1 MANYEITT
9 KAGAT
14 YQLDLPDAMS
24 ETEIMDYFNNRYL
37 PSLEQD
43 TVNRPSLSEPSG
55 DLTQFNAPVEQP
67 SQSTIAQMQAEANPK
82 DTSDFS
88 RGFKTSYEQ
97 LPELGYGLEAGA
109 YAIGESAFGEGG
121 MLTQG
126 KQEAVAKMIEAQKET
141 QANAKESDSFTFVYE
156 KAKQGDFNA
165 LADTVQYGLGYGL
178 GQMSQ
183 AVITGGLGSTVAK
196 TAAETFAKEY
206 TAKLVEQEALK
217 VAEQT
222 AARELTQEQI
232 QQQAVKNVAESIA
245 NKGRDYA
252 LGAQA
257 VGLEGGEILGDLAKQ
272 STEQNRSLTAGE
284 VTKGLGATAL
294 AAAGEFY
301 ADRFGLDILG
311 GKRLSEAGKYT
322 EGLKGNLL
330 RGAATGVKGGF
341 VEGGTEF
348 AQTLIEEAGKGKD
361 PFSSESLRQAIDATA
376 LGFIGGGAIGTVGGA
391 LSPAQQRPDQPATGE
406 IDPSMLSGGL
416 PNSTAQTTAQQPAQ
430 TSSKWQDTM
439 GKIRGIVGEN
449 QLVDNE
455 TIAKDVMGAETIEDA
470 IAVAS
475 HATDAIAFDY
485 DMNMEQAATLA
496 QDLTKTDTDYLD
508 NKDYQDAVQLENQ
521 LSTVR
526 DQLAYN
532 KFQTAFEESNQQASR
547 SEFNA
552 LVEQEISNKN
562 QQLKDL
568 IQYQSDERA
577 RKAEVEASIPS
588 INKALED
595 AQWAKTRN
603 NRNAVI
609 QMVFDR
615 NVPAENIF
623 SAIKAELKRQG
634 FKDTEINQDDIDSYN
649 LLKAYDQNNFTI
661 AKEPVSFGGQP
672 VAARSA
678 SDIEFYN
685 TGTNKVDKQGNIIAD
700 ALGKQ
705 GANAGEQFTGAQ
717 GQDVVTNFV
726 SPETPV
732 RQESDALR
740 KVDEWVSNGATYK
753 NGMLIDSKGK
763 KFVLNTVQREYYL
776 ENRPTPIASAPVD
789 MGEVG
794 NAPRKRYMGVKQQG
808 VNAGE
813 QMTGSIGQDQI
824 SGIEEPKTP
833 VTVDLYRGVPKGA
846 STEDTNA
853 TVGNS
858 LFMTPTEQIAKDY
871 AGKEGGVSKSTHTF
885 NNLLEAATWAE
896 AKSKIGLTQ
905 ADTMETLVNT
915 AREQGYDG
923 ITFSTKFNG
932 KEYIVLKPNETKA
945 VKTGTIENPIL
956 RKNGKAFTSQQGAQT
971 HIRTNPELSKETHTW
986 VKLGDEKYG
995 IVTKDQVVSKATNP
1009 AENLRKVTGFENIVS
1024 MIGKLGGLS
1033 RVEMSERQLDD
1044 YKRNTSLFNKN
1055 GRTFDDMATVLRVD
1069 HGFDEIKTGD
1079 DLDTILKDSLRSK
1092 KPYYGYEGIDNAM
1105 DKIAAD
1111 KADQDQQEQDELLN
1125 TYTNE
1130 EINAFLNAK
1139 TQAEKDQLIKDI
1151 KAEKKRKADQEV
1163 DTVVDEMLG
1172 KGKTTTMDIF
1182 TPERKGKVAVG
1193 REVTVEGEQL
1203 ANSGTKVRE
1212 LYPNHWFYGNK
1223 GAQDKFNDT
1232 EIDYEGEYPNLESIS
1247 LINTDSNIGG
1257 FYDQVE
1263 KAIYQTTQSD
1273 RTTLHEL
1280 GHAIHHQLLNYRKLT
1295 ENERAILKEMI
1306 LGDEQ
1311 ANHPYLAS
1319 DKELVAEFNLYAH
1332 LFPVKAK
1339 AYLPELYKE
1348 LVAGRK
1354 EVVIKLGSQ
1363 ESKGLT
1369 QALKQANVTI
1379 EKGYGEE
1386 EEPITNKYKRKEY
1399 TEEERAS
1406 QKKYRLTNFER
1417 ERSKIDA
1424 LQEGLGF
1431 TLLDESDDFLLYS
1444 KYNGSSPHLI
1454 QYSLVSKNMS
1464 PPIGRMFVFEGS
1476 GKLLASKLSYYNTA
1490 REIYGKDKATD
1501 MMDRVDDKQVL
1512 EALDDKIGRGLFF
1525 PEDFNVYT
1533 LLRRMTSS
1541 SLDSI
1546 DPLETEEGRT
1556 KQIENML
1563 KGKIVPKSNIKFS
1576 KAKAQERLAPNG
1588 RPSNLNA
1595 TQYEQVRTSEFK
1607 AWFGDWENDP
1617 ENASKVVDEN
1627 GEPLVV
1633 YHGANYPE
1641 FTTFETY
1648 GADYTKT
1655 EGTGAFFTDSK
1666 ELANSYIDAEYPS
1679 AFPAIYATYLNIK
1692 NPNIID
1698 FNGDNW
1704 SDHDGMSTDEYVRE
1718 TRNANENDGSIL
1730 QNVNDA
1736 GMSGYD
1742 IEATVYAVF
1751 NPNQIK
1757 SATGNTGEFSKESND
1772 IRFSKAKV
1780 SKSDDAKYLA
1790 AVEAGDM
1797 ETAQEMVNLAAENAG
1812 YGMSDYQMSH
1822 EAPNR
1827 NDYPINDLT
1836 TIYPEDIYSSSAVNY
1851 YGDGQ
1856 PSDSEAIAKLQRM
1869 RGKKPNAAIMVYR
1882 AVPNDVKESMPRN
1895 GDWVSTTRAYA
1906 EEHGKR
1912 WLPNGYRVME
1922 IVTTVGNIF
1931 TDGNSIHELGFDD
1944 GKEYGY
1950 ANTKNNRKL
1959 IDAVT
1964 YDDDANV
1971 IPLSK
1976 RFNKRSDDVRFSQA
1990 QEPTVDNHTE
2000 QSLKE
2005 GLTQAGDDAYG
2016 KGWTDRLLATGMFE
2030 IISDADAQAI
2040 IEESS
2045 GAKFALVGDRSAA
2058 NTQIDTTMGAYAAV
2072 ARNLFAKIPNL
2083 KNILDYGAG
2092 KGRGTASVFRALKN
2106 KSIDANVKSYEPF
2119 PENWAKSLTEE
2130 PDYTNADNIK
2140 DGSQD
2145 AVVNLN
2151 VLNVVPRAIRD
2162 DIVKNIGRVLKDGG
2176 VGVISSRRWK
2186 GDVDTIKPANSRAG
2200 EEPNSFY
2207 VTRKL
2212 KGEIQTNYQKGIE
2225 PDELVAY
2232 VQELLP
2238 NFDVRKING
2247 YGASAVIIQK
2257 PNGTPLLDSILK
2269 SEKTQSKG
2277 TGSESTLELRK
2288 EAKDLGAGERYSAF
2302 GVGKK
2307 MGDEVY
2313 LHRDYEDV
2321 LPQGDLADA
2330 KERIGDF
2337 EYNLIRYNAKTGAIG
2352 FFNSPDF
2359 NTSPEPVNGELM
2371 VVEPD
2376 GTIRNVPLNKDLDK
2390 QAIYHHKWQW
2400 VKDDYTGFD
2409 VAQSIERSIEWQKV
2423 VNREGINRK
2432 RIGFQG
2438 VWQNEVLKPF
2448 DIKYSINGEIEA
2460 FFNPADGKT
2469 YFVAEN
2475 IDKATDLHYLM
2486 MHEVGVHALNMGGN
2500 KEEFE
2505 SILKQVDNL
2514 IKVKNPAALK
2524 GRQDALDADTP
2535 QEDLREE
2542 TLAYLLKYAPKL
2554 KIVERFKAWLK
2565 NALRNMAKSFP
2576 AAQRLGFIQWA
2587 NKLSDQDLLYIANAT
2602 LRKAP
2607 ELLLKK
2613 SSEYEV
2619 AQAQEYFDRT
2629 GFMPYLSEGQLEIP
2643 VELAKFAIKT
2653 AAQAKHGFHA
2663 NLGLPLNAN
2672 KTVTLYYPTTNA
2684 IARKVMQDRKL
2695 IADNPN
2701 ANRIYLTNQSAGY
2714 SVMENRGAITNEM
2727 DGAVVLIQIDPSLVQ
2742 IDDSVPHSDGRRD
2755 FFIPIGEGEAFM
2767 KKPQMLKLF
2776 TLNQPRTKGIAE
2788 TTTLAEVGERIA
2800 KAVEEYKTLTDR
2812 EKATRYTRAK
2822 KILKRY
2828 HNITTFLTEN
2838 TKLEKTRVGDYGLT
2852 YEGNSVASQGLGL
2865 ASAQKINNKNLST
2878 CPVSAICEELCL
2890 GETSGQNLLYGGK
2903 GEFRSGARLSQYL
2916 KTEAMVLH
2924 PEEFAIAIAH
2934 EIKLYESWAERPF
2947 EYVRDP
2953 VNTRK
2958 LLRDPVTNERVKID
2972 KEIYQ
2977 AAMRLNVTSDIPPT
2991 VFEPIMRAYPNVE
3004 FYDYTKLNSDSKLPN
3019 LHITYSSTGVSQI
3032 VDGVPIFNKHS
3043 NWRQS
3048 VQRLDTGFNVAMVFS
3063 DKNDMPKTVTDEAT
3077 GKVYQVWN
3085 GDNYDARFLDPKRA
3099 DGIGMIIGLTN
3110 KDNTGGAEDATERT
3124 KGFFVNYNKKR
3135 DGDNVTILD
3144 QSKFNA
3150 RAETYNGEKVTPSI
3164 KFSKSKKAK
3173 EGEVVNRSTGY
3184 TAYDKAKPI
3193 PEEVDNKANYP
3204 EGVSLEEERDWL
3216 MQQLRRFDSFR
3227 RLNDKSNELINKYLT
3242 TMGRLPELGN
3252 YLGMRYQTL
3261 GKIDNVDD
3269 IVRNVFD
3276 TLQKATKED
3285 SKEIYT
3291 YLTDNKATTEFII
3304 DPQMALMAK
3313 DLKEAITIIGKKL
3326 VEFNII
3332 PMESFQMYEGRYLP
3346 RVYLEHII
3354 QSSDRYQSLGSGKTL
3369 SPMGYAKRRDN
3380 NLPEEFR
3387 RLIKGEIKNTAYLA
3401 SRTLSIPLRDIAMME
3416 FFNQISDNEKWVWK
3430 QSLINIELDAKTNRP
3445 TAIFDDD
3452 GVINYKATN
3461 SALEGTPKK
3470 IIVRKVT
3477 PYFLDKEA
3485 DRILDQSYSAPEEDR
3500 KDMQDLAKMMKR
3512 AASQAMVN
3520 MDAVPADFMKMPNIA
3535 KYGSLRGLVVHKLIY
3550 DDLVGTINTY
3560 GAAGEQT
3567 ALENFFGNNG
3577 VLAKVTSAFKF
3588 SHVAINIPTQVT
3600 NLLSNGLL
3608 LHMSGVRFDKVPV
3621 RVTQAF
3627 KEVLNEG
3634 ENYKKMI
3641 AMGGRKATFSNQEL
3655 SGITEWLL
3663 ENEAEFSDKNTDWF
3677 SIVHIMRELSYLT
3690 GKTVRGAN
3698 NLHQNIEM
3706 VFKVAKFIDMKAK
3719 GANDE
3724 TAAVMAHQ
3732 ALFDYSFIPR
3742 WAKWLRT
3749 VPMGIPFITWT
3760 IKSFEATLRT
3770 AANRPTTFL
3779 PYYMLGYAMSLAAG
3793 ADFGDDGE
3801 DKLKAILKL
3810 LPERMQ
3816 RGGSI
3821 WILPIR
3827 DDAGRTQLIDMKN
3840 LFPWGKTA
3848 EAIDSLSKLVG
3859 NQDVA
3864 ELRNLADSVGVFSS
3878 PITQAVV
3885 AIDTNKDAFTGKQ
3898 IVDENDPPA
3907 AKLQS
3912 ILEYT
3917 YGMMS
3922 PPMLGG
3928 KGDIAT
3934 LIKSQFPSQ
3943 YEGIMNKDGSPKK
3956 TEQQAFIHLFTGLS
3970 IKSVDSEFDRHKKIE
3985 AFNSMITGIKAQR
3998 TRELRSNPN
4007 LSEESRRIVRE
4018 KYDARIERV
4027 KEKKQKFK
4035 DETDVLK

>member
-67 SQSTIAQMQAEANPK
+67 SQATIAQMQAEVNPK

-141 QANAKESDSFTFVYE
+141 QANAKQSDSFTYAYE
-156 KAKQGDFNA
+156 KAKEGDFNA

-232 QQQAVKNVAESIA
+232 QQQAVKNVTESIA

-284 VTKGLGATAL
+284 VTRGLGATAL

-341 VEGGTEF
+341 IEGGTEF
-348 AQTLIEEAGKGKD
+348 GQTLVEEAGKGKN
-361 PFSSESLRQAIDATA
+361 PFSSESFRQAIDAAA
-376 LGFIGGGAIGTVGGA
+376 LGSIGGGGIGAIGGA
-391 LSPAQQRPDQPATGE
+391 LSSAQQKPDQPATGE
-406 IDPSMLSGGL
+406 IDPSMLSGGI
-416 PNSTAQTTAQQPAQ
+416 PNSNTQTTAQQPAEPVKAQ
-430 TSSKWQDTM
+430 PSEVDIANASLFAKKRLAELKQRITGTEDTEVRDFDGTLRKQRGIQPEFLTPEMKTEIDFLEKNSDNGAAVFAAYNFQPTQQNQPVPPAETSSKWQETM

-455 TIAKDVMGAETIEDA
+455 TVAKDVMGAETIEDA
-470 IAVAS
+470 IAAAN

-496 QDLTKTDTDYLD
+496 QDLTKTDTEYLD

-547 SEFNA
+547 AEFNA
-552 LVEQEISNKN
+552 LVEQEINNKN

-577 RKAEVEASIPS
+577 RKAEVEASVPS

-623 SAIKAELKRQG
+623 PAIKAELKRQG
-634 FKDTEINQDDIDSYN
+634 FKDTELSQDDIDSYN
-649 LLKAYDQNNFTI
+649 LLKAYDQNNPTI
-661 AKEPVSFGGQP
+661 AKEPVSFGEQP

-700 ALGKQ
+700 ALGEQ
-705 GANAGEQFTGAQ
+705 GVNAGEQFTGGQ
-717 GQDVVTNFV
+717 GQDVVTSFV

-740 KVDEWVSNGATYK
+740 KVDEWVNNGATYKNGMLFDSKGKKFLLNKAQREYYLTNKSLLSVAKSPVALTEQGYSETRQGQDTITGASSFNTQALKEVLDAQIKERVDSNRENRNLSSVNQRIEEQQWIRTRNNRNAAIQSVFDKNVSASNIESAIKAELKRQGFKDTELSEDDINAYELLQSAYARREPKIANAPVDIGVQQPVSSKRTRLVRQGVNAGEQVTQGQQGQDVVTNFVEPSTPVRQESDSLRKVDEWLRNGATYK
-753 NGMLIDSKGK
+753 NGMLIDAKGK
-763 KFVLNTVQREYYL
+763 KFLLNKAQRDYYL
-776 ENRPTPIASAPVD
+776 ENRATPIAKEPVD

-794 NAPRKRYMGVKQQG
+794 NTPRKRYMGVKQQG

-813 QMTGSIGQDQI
+813 QITGSIGQDQI
-824 SGIEEPKTP
+824 SGVEESPAVQP
-833 VTVDLYRGVPKGA
+833 VVKKK
-846 STEDTNA
+846 
-853 TVGNS
+853 
-858 LFMTPTEQIAKDY
+858 PT
-871 AGKEGGVSKSTHTF
+871 T
-885 NNLLEAATWAE
+885 NNLNKITGLE
-896 AKSKIGLTQ
+896 
-905 ADTMETLVNT
+905 
-915 AREQGYDG
+915 
-923 ITFSTKFNG
+923 
-932 KEYIVLKPNETKA
+932 P
-945 VKTGTIENPIL
+945 IEV
-956 RKNGKAFTSQQGAQT
+956 A
-971 HIRTNPELSKETHTW
+971 
-986 VKLGDEKYG
+986 
-995 IVTKDQVVSKATNP
+995 
-1009 AENLRKVTGFENIVS
+1009 
-1024 MIGKLGGLS
+1024 IGKLGGIN
-1033 RVEMSERQLDD
+1033 REMANRAGFSDFKGRYFTKTSSE
-1044 YKRNTSLFNKN
+1044 
-1055 GRTFDDMATVLRVD
+1055 
-1069 HGFDEIKTGD
+1069 GFDGMALRLADIGYDVDGENDLIVKLRESLDADFGTGKKVYTFQGLEHQMALDQAEEFKAFEAEQKELAKELLKVASGNPTTIEEIQAAETPEDFDQLLTNIVTLSEDEAD
-1079 DLDTILKDSLRSK
+1079 DFWNSI
-1092 KPYYGYEGIDNAM
+1092 GEEN
-1105 DKIAAD
+1105 
-1111 KADQDQQEQDELLN
+1111 ADQTTKDASIGTIKENAPEILSTYTQQEVTQR
-1125 TYTNE
+1125 E
-1130 EINAFLNAK
+1130 EAQKA
-1139 TQAEKDQLIKDI
+1139 AEKEQAVKDAA
-1151 KAEKKRKADQEV
+1151 AERKRQADNQV
-1163 DTVVDEMLG
+1163 DSVVDEMLG
-1172 KGKTTTMDIF
+1172 RGMTTTKDIF
-1182 TPERKGKVAVG
+1182 APERK
-1193 REVTVEGEQL
+1193 
-1203 ANSGTKVRE
+1203 
-1212 LYPNHWFYGNK
+1212 P
-1223 GAQDKFNDT
+1223 
-1232 EIDYEGEYPNLESIS
+1232 
-1247 LINTDSNIGG
+1247 
-1257 FYDQVE
+1257 
-1263 KAIYQTTQSD
+1263 
-1273 RTTLHEL
+1273 
-1280 GHAIHHQLLNYRKLT
+1280 
-1295 ENERAILKEMI
+1295 
-1306 LGDEQ
+1306 
-1311 ANHPYLAS
+1311 
-1319 DKELVAEFNLYAH
+1319 
-1332 LFPVKAK
+1332 
-1339 AYLPELYKE
+1339 
-1348 LVAGRK
+1348 
-1354 EVVIKLGSQ
+1354 
-1363 ESKGLT
+1363 
-1369 QALKQANVTI
+1369 
-1379 EKGYGEE
+1379 
-1386 EEPITNKYKRKEY
+1386 
-1399 TEEERAS
+1399 
-1406 QKKYRLTNFER
+1406 
-1417 ERSKIDA
+1417 
-1424 LQEGLGF
+1424 
-1431 TLLDESDDFLLYS
+1431 
-1444 KYNGSSPHLI
+1444 
-1454 QYSLVSKNMS
+1454 
-1464 PPIGRMFVFEGS
+1464 
-1476 GKLLASKLSYYNTA
+1476 
-1490 REIYGKDKATD
+1490 
-1501 MMDRVDDKQVL
+1501 
-1512 EALDDKIGRGLFF
+1512 
-1525 PEDFNVYT
+1525 
-1533 LLRRMTSS
+1533 
-1541 SLDSI
+1541 
-1546 DPLETEEGRT
+1546 
-1556 KQIENML
+1556 
-1563 KGKIVPKSNIKFS
+1563 KFS

-1588 RPSNLNA
+1588 KPSNLNA
-1595 TQYEQVRTSEFK
+1595 TQYEQVRTPEFK
-1607 AWFGDWENDP
+1607 EWFGDWENDP

-1633 YHGANYPE
+1633 YHG
-1641 FTTFETY
+1641 
-1648 GADYTKT
+1648 
-1655 EGTGAFFTDSK
+1655 TDSNVNEFITTGVGK
-1666 ELANSYIDAEYPS
+1666 TSAAYFTNLPEIANTYVRHVSSTLYPV
-1679 AFPAIYATYLNIK
+1679 FLNIK
-1692 NPNIID
+1692 KIVDVDANGANWNKID
-1698 FNGDNW
+1698 DAMIVVDDYEDSFNDYIGAEY
-1704 SDHDGMSTDEYVRE
+1704 GEEISTDDIVNY
-1718 TRNANENDGSIL
+1718 AKKANDGAVIR
-1730 QNVNDA
+1730 NVVDMGSNSFR
-1736 GMSGYD
+1736 MPNKESN
-1742 IEATVYAVF
+1742 VYAVF

-1757 SATGNTGEFSKESND
+1757 SATGNTGAFSKESND
-1772 IRFSKAKV
+1772 IRFS
-1780 SKSDDAKYLA
+1780 
-1790 AVEAGDM
+1790 
-1797 ETAQEMVNLAAENAG
+1797 
-1812 YGMSDYQMSH
+1812 
-1822 EAPNR
+1822 
-1827 NDYPINDLT
+1827 
-1836 TIYPEDIYSSSAVNY
+1836 
-1851 YGDGQ
+1851 
-1856 PSDSEAIAKLQRM
+1856 
-1869 RGKKPNAAIMVYR
+1869 
-1882 AVPNDVKESMPRN
+1882 
-1895 GDWVSTTRAYA
+1895 
-1906 EEHGKR
+1906 
-1912 WLPNGYRVME
+1912 
-1922 IVTTVGNIF
+1922 
-1931 TDGNSIHELGFDD
+1931 
-1944 GKEYGY
+1944 
-1950 ANTKNNRKL
+1950 
-1959 IDAVT
+1959 
-1964 YDDDANV
+1964 
-1971 IPLSK
+1971 
-1976 RFNKRSDDVRFSQA
+1976 QA
-1990 QEPTVDNHTE
+1990 QESADNHTK

-2016 KGWTDRLLATGMFE
+2016 KGWTDRLLSTGMFE

-2040 IEESS
+2040 VEEAAEVSYS
-2045 GAKFALVGDRSAA
+2045 KNGD
-2058 NTQIDTTMGAYAAV
+2058 
-2072 ARNLFAKIPNL
+2072 
-2083 KNILDYGAG
+2083 
-2092 KGRGTASVFRALKN
+2092 
-2106 KSIDANVKSYEPF
+2106 
-2119 PENWAKSLTEE
+2119 
-2130 PDYTNADNIK
+2130 
-2140 DGSQD
+2140 
-2145 AVVNLN
+2145 
-2151 VLNVVPRAIRD
+2151 
-2162 DIVKNIGRVLKDGG
+2162 
-2176 VGVISSRRWK
+2176 
-2186 GDVDTIKPANSRAG
+2186 
-2200 EEPNSFY
+2200 
-2207 VTRKL
+2207 
-2212 KGEIQTNYQKGIE
+2212 
-2225 PDELVAY
+2225 
-2232 VQELLP
+2232 
-2238 NFDVRKING
+2238 
-2247 YGASAVIIQK
+2247 
-2257 PNGTPLLDSILK
+2257 
-2269 SEKTQSKG
+2269 
-2277 TGSESTLELRK
+2277 
-2288 EAKDLGAGERYSAF
+2288 
-2302 GVGKK
+2302 
-2307 MGDEVY
+2307 
-2313 LHRDYEDV
+2313 
-2321 LPQGDLADA
+2321 
-2330 KERIGDF
+2330 
-2337 EYNLIRYNAKTGAIG
+2337 
-2352 FFNSPDF
+2352 
-2359 NTSPEPVNGELM
+2359 
-2371 VVEPD
+2371 
-2376 GTIRNVPLNKDLDK
+2376 
-2390 QAIYHHKWQW
+2390 
-2400 VKDDYTGFD
+2400 
-2409 VAQSIERSIEWQKV
+2409 
-2423 VNREGINRK
+2423 
-2432 RIGFQG
+2432 
-2438 VWQNEVLKPF
+2438 
-2448 DIKYSINGEIEA
+2448 IEA

-2514 IKVKNPAALK
+2514 VKVKNPAAMQ

-2554 KIVERFKAWLK
+2554 KVVERFKAWLK
-2565 NALRNMAKSFP
+2565 NALRNMSKMFP
-2576 AAQRLGFIQWA
+2576 AAQKLGFIQWA

-2607 ELLLKK
+2607 EMLSKSIQPQYESDAILAAKAENRSLIVGNLERLKGENPDAHQAVMDYLDRIPEDELKRVSDNLEEFKGTPWAMVAVKSMVIRQIYHLSENYESNKDAIDKLTSGTLWGKDDISRYATLKVFLGKDREKKIQLLGKAYDFVGDNRKAENDVAGSFINCDPSKACAEHCYAALANGRPSELLKA
-2613 SSEYEV
+2613 EYT
-2619 AQAQEYFDRT
+2619 EY
-2629 GFMPYLSEGQLEIP
+2629 MASKYPEI
-2643 VELAKFAIKT
+2643 L
-2653 AAQAKHGFHA
+2653 
-2663 NLGLPLNAN
+2663 
-2672 KTVTLYYPTTNA
+2672 
-2684 IARKVMQDRKL
+2684 
-2695 IADNPN
+2695 
-2701 ANRIYLTNQSAGY
+2701 ANRIYDQY
-2714 SVMENRGAITNEM
+2714 SVTAAFKEKLTLRLNDKGELSPAQLKVIELLNEK
-2727 DGAVVLIQIDPSLVQ
+2727 GVVLQVFSKRPELLKQVNDRNLKMLSIDTTNFDLALNNPE
-2742 IDDSVPHSDGRRD
+2742 
-2755 FFIPIGEGEAFM
+2755 F
-2767 KKPQMLKLF
+2767 KLA
-2776 TLNQPRTKGIAE
+2776 I
-2788 TTTLAEVGERIA
+2788 
-2800 KAVEEYKTLTDR
+2800 TLTDDFTPEMIAKVDDRVSVYLPVNLKGKEWSR
-2812 EKATRYTRAK
+2812 EKLREMYPEKYKNMSKRICPVDSENVTTKTGTSFVQVLNKEAKGLWTCTTCDKLGTVGCFKGFNTEKTAKYVSATSIGNLSKEKALAK
-2822 KILKRY
+2822 KQDDISSMLSEFKQMEGIDNDTYRKIIELLSKRPSELSES
-2828 HNITTFLTEN
+2828 NEQVGDRATEN
-2838 TKLEKTRVGDYGLT
+2838 KNIKQNGGNIQEGTGTGETTGTTSDSLKFSKKESLSEDDFPPTQYDIDVPDGVKVNARQKLIKLETQLK
-2852 YEGNSVASQGLGL
+2852 EGKITEAGYRLGVQKVIDLLERQKDVRTIKENVTDRRRGADWIIAQMRRGL
-2865 ASAQKINNKNLST
+2865 ADGTIPRNEVELTQWVLENSPHFANQLGFSFTNKTGGNARGQYNPVKKVITLFVSKNLGGETATHEILHHTESMMSEEIQSAIVKEWQKAIDNAYKST
-2878 CPVSAICEELCL
+2878 NDPKVVSAINNMMVAAL
-2890 GETSGQNLLYGGK
+2890 GSPEAQSKMISDFREGTLNYDEHYMLYSPSEYWAVNGARILRQQFESKKSWISKAAQWLREFSQKIKSILGLPSDHVLLKSLEALANGN
-2903 GEFRSGARLSQYL
+2903 GEFINAKS
-2916 KTEAMVLH
+2916 
-2924 PEEFAIAIAH
+2924 
-2934 EIKLYESWAERPF
+2934 
-2947 EYVRDP
+2947 
-2953 VNTRK
+2953 
-2958 LLRDPVTNERVKID
+2958 
-2972 KEIYQ
+2972 
-2977 AAMRLNVTSDIPPT
+2977 T
-2991 VFEPIMRAYPNVE
+2991 VSY
-3004 FYDYTKLNSDSKLPN
+3004 K
-3019 LHITYSSTGVSQI
+3019 
-3032 VDGVPIFNKHS
+3032 
-3043 NWRQS
+3043 
-3048 VQRLDTGFNVAMVFS
+3048 
-3063 DKNDMPKTVTDEAT
+3063 
-3077 GKVYQVWN
+3077 
-3085 GDNYDARFLDPKRA
+3085 
-3099 DGIGMIIGLTN
+3099 
-3110 KDNTGGAEDATERT
+3110 NTGGLLADIDR
-3124 KGFFVNYNKKR
+3124 G
-3135 DGDNVTILD
+3135 
-3144 QSKFNA
+3144 S
-3150 RAETYNGEKVTPSI
+3150 
-3164 KFSKSKKAK
+3164 K
-3173 EGEVVNRSTGY
+3173 EGKIVNRSTGY

-3204 EGVSLEEERDWL
+3204 EGVSLEEERDWV

-3252 YLGMRYQTL
+3252 YLGLRYQTL

-3461 SALEGTPKK
+3461 SALEGAPKK
-3470 IIVRKVT
+3470 IVIRKVT

-3500 KDMQDLAKMMKR
+3500 KDMQDLANMMKR

-3627 KEVLNEG
+3627 REVLNEG

-3885 AIDTNKDAFTGKQ
+3885 AINTNKDAFTGKQ

-3934 LIKSQFPSQ
+3934 LVKSQFPSQ

-3970 IKSVDSEFDRHKKIE
+3970 IKSVDSDFDRRKKID
-3985 AFNSMITGIKAQR
+3985 AFNNMITGIKAQR

-4035 DETDVLK
+4035 DETDILK

>member
-67 SQSTIAQMQAEANPK
+67 SQATIAQMQAEANPK

-141 QANAKESDSFTFVYE
+141 QANAKESDSFTFAYE

-361 PFSSESLRQAIDATA
+361 PFSSESFRQAIDAAA
-376 LGFIGGGAIGTVGGA
+376 LGSIGGGGIGAIGGA

-705 GANAGEQFTGAQ
+705 GANAGEQFTGGQ

-740 KVDEWVSNGATYK
+740 KVDEWVRNGATYK

-763 KFVLNTVQREYYL
+763 KFLLNKAQREYYSTNKSLLSVAKSPVALTEQGYSETQQGQDTITGAPSFNTRALKEVLDIQIKERVDSNRENRNLSSVNQRIEEQQWAKTRNNRNAAIQTVFDKNVSASNIFPAIKAELKRQGFKDTELSEDDINAYELLQSAYARRNPEIANEPVDIGVQQPVSSKRVRLVRQGVNAGEQVTEGQQGQDVVTNFVEPSTPVRQESDALRKVDEWLRAGAIYKNGMLIDSKGKKFLLNKVQREYYL
-776 ENRPTPIASAPVD
+776 ENRATPIVNAPVD

-813 QMTGSIGQDQI
+813 QMTSSIGQDQI
-824 SGIEEPKTP
+824 SGVEE
-833 VTVDLYRGVPKGA
+833 
-846 STEDTNA
+846 EQA
-853 TVGNS
+853 TVQ
-858 LFMTPTEQIAKDY
+858 PVAKKKP
-871 AGKEGGVSKSTHTF
+871 AA
-885 NNLLEAATWAE
+885 NNLRAITGLE
-896 AKSKIGLTQ
+896 
-905 ADTMETLVNT
+905 
-915 AREQGYDG
+915 
-923 ITFSTKFNG
+923 
-932 KEYIVLKPNETKA
+932 P
-945 VKTGTIENPIL
+945 IE
-956 RKNGKAFTSQQGAQT
+956 
-971 HIRTNPELSKETHTW
+971 
-986 VKLGDEKYG
+986 
-995 IVTKDQVVSKATNP
+995 VV
-1009 AENLRKVTGFENIVS
+1009 
-1024 MIGKLGGLS
+1024 IGKLGGINREIANREGFSDFKGWYFTKTSSQSFDGMAEILRGYDFDVSGGNDLVTQLRQSLDAKLFGMGQQVYTFQGLEHQMALEQAEEFKAFEAEQKELAKELS
-1033 RVEMSERQLDD
+1033 KVASGNPTTIEEIQAAETPEDFDKLLTNIVTLSEDEADD
-1044 YKRNTSLFNKN
+1044 FWNSIGEEN
-1055 GRTFDDMATVLRVD
+1055 
-1069 HGFDEIKTGD
+1069 
-1079 DLDTILKDSLRSK
+1079 
-1092 KPYYGYEGIDNAM
+1092 
-1105 DKIAAD
+1105 
-1111 KADQDQQEQDELLN
+1111 ADQTTKDASIASIKENAPEILSTYTQQEVTQR
-1125 TYTNE
+1125 E
-1130 EINAFLNAK
+1130 EAQKA
-1139 TQAEKDQLIKDI
+1139 AEKEQAVKDAA
-1151 KAEKKRKADQEV
+1151 AERKRQADNQV
-1163 DTVVDEMLG
+1163 DSVVDEMLG
-1172 KGKTTTMDIF
+1172 RGMTTTNDIF
-1182 TPERKGKVAVG
+1182 APERKGKVVVG

-1212 LYPNHWFYGNK
+1212 LYPNHWFYGDK

-1263 KAIYQTTQSD
+1263 RAIYQTTQSD

-1280 GHAIHHQLLNYRKLT
+1280 GHAVHHQLLNYRKLT
-1295 ENERAILKEMI
+1295 ENERVILKEMI

-1339 AYLPELYKE
+1339 AYAPELYKE

-1386 EEPITNKYKRKEY
+1386 EEPYTVEDSNKEISAYTKKEY
-1399 TEEERAS
+1399 VKQKLASNPKGNVEEITKQAEREHRAAIELQVAQGWGIYGENFEDYRDIWEKRNS
-1406 QKKYRLTNFER
+1406 LKKKYNEKEAKARYTSKLKESSLENRRNEILK
-1417 ERSKIDA
+1417 KIDNPSDDKTFTDKFYKQIDS
-1424 LQEGLGF
+1424 LVQYLGF
-1431 TLLDESDDFLLYS
+1431 EKFKNTGVFTIFKNNKDDYLVFNNPKNYLDYPAMVAFDKKGNVLLEGNIRDFAKALS
-1444 KYNGSSPHLI
+1444 
-1454 QYSLVSKNMS
+1454 MS
-1464 PPIGRMFVFEGS
+1464 IFGENHKGLS
-1476 GKLLASKLSYYNTA
+1476 ENELKQIAGKIKEVYGDLSKLSDIGWFSKYSPKNINEFTYDHHLFGYDRTDIFKS
-1490 REIYGKDKATD
+1490 EMSKAIPNLI
-1501 MMDRVDDKQVL
+1501 K
-1512 EALDDKIGRGLFF
+1512 
-1525 PEDFNVYT
+1525 P
-1533 LLRRMTSS
+1533 S
-1541 SLDSI
+1541 SL
-1546 DPLETEEGRT
+1546 
-1556 KQIENML
+1556 
-1563 KGKIVPKSNIKFS
+1563 KFS
-1576 KAKAQERLAPNG
+1576 KAR
-1588 RPSNLNA
+1588 
-1595 TQYEQVRTSEFK
+1595 
-1607 AWFGDWENDP
+1607 
-1617 ENASKVVDEN
+1617 
-1627 GEPLVV
+1627 
-1633 YHGANYPE
+1633 
-1641 FTTFETY
+1641 
-1648 GADYTKT
+1648 
-1655 EGTGAFFTDSK
+1655 
-1666 ELANSYIDAEYPS
+1666 
-1679 AFPAIYATYLNIK
+1679 
-1692 NPNIID
+1692 
-1698 FNGDNW
+1698 
-1704 SDHDGMSTDEYVRE
+1704 
-1718 TRNANENDGSIL
+1718 
-1730 QNVNDA
+1730 
-1736 GMSGYD
+1736 
-1742 IEATVYAVF
+1742 
-1751 NPNQIK
+1751 
-1757 SATGNTGEFSKESND
+1757 
-1772 IRFSKAKV
+1772 V

-1797 ETAQEMVNLAAENAG
+1797 ETAQEMVNIAAENAG

-2030 IISDADAQAI
+2030 FISDADAQAI
-2040 IEESS
+2040 VEEAAEVSYS
-2045 GAKFALVGDRSAA
+2045 KNGD
-2058 NTQIDTTMGAYAAV
+2058 
-2072 ARNLFAKIPNL
+2072 
-2083 KNILDYGAG
+2083 
-2092 KGRGTASVFRALKN
+2092 
-2106 KSIDANVKSYEPF
+2106 
-2119 PENWAKSLTEE
+2119 
-2130 PDYTNADNIK
+2130 
-2140 DGSQD
+2140 
-2145 AVVNLN
+2145 
-2151 VLNVVPRAIRD
+2151 
-2162 DIVKNIGRVLKDGG
+2162 
-2176 VGVISSRRWK
+2176 
-2186 GDVDTIKPANSRAG
+2186 
-2200 EEPNSFY
+2200 
-2207 VTRKL
+2207 
-2212 KGEIQTNYQKGIE
+2212 
-2225 PDELVAY
+2225 
-2232 VQELLP
+2232 
-2238 NFDVRKING
+2238 
-2247 YGASAVIIQK
+2247 
-2257 PNGTPLLDSILK
+2257 
-2269 SEKTQSKG
+2269 
-2277 TGSESTLELRK
+2277 
-2288 EAKDLGAGERYSAF
+2288 
-2302 GVGKK
+2302 
-2307 MGDEVY
+2307 
-2313 LHRDYEDV
+2313 
-2321 LPQGDLADA
+2321 
-2330 KERIGDF
+2330 
-2337 EYNLIRYNAKTGAIG
+2337 
-2352 FFNSPDF
+2352 
-2359 NTSPEPVNGELM
+2359 
-2371 VVEPD
+2371 
-2376 GTIRNVPLNKDLDK
+2376 
-2390 QAIYHHKWQW
+2390 
-2400 VKDDYTGFD
+2400 
-2409 VAQSIERSIEWQKV
+2409 
-2423 VNREGINRK
+2423 
-2432 RIGFQG
+2432 
-2438 VWQNEVLKPF
+2438 
-2448 DIKYSINGEIEA
+2448 IEA
-2460 FFNPADGKT
+2460 FFNPAEGKT

-2486 MHEVGVHALNMGGN
+2486 MHEVSVHMLNMGAN

-2505 SILKQVDNL
+2505 KFLKATDNL
-2514 IKVKNPAALK
+2514 VKVKNPAAMQ

-2542 TLAYLLKYAPKL
+2542 TLAYLVKYVPKL
-2554 KIVERFKAWLK
+2554 KVVQQFKAWLK
-2565 NALRNMAKSFP
+2565 NALRNMSKSFP

-2587 NKLSDQDLLYIANAT
+2587 NNLSDQDLLYIAEAT

-2607 ELLLKK
+2607 EMLSKQTQYQSESDAILAAKAENRSLITGNLERLKDDNPDAHKAIMDYLDRLPEDELQRVSDNLEEFKGTPWAMVAIKSMVIKQIYHLSENYKLNKDAIDKLIVGSLWRKDNISRYATLKVFLINDPVKRNEAIQLLGKTYDFVGDNRKAENDIAGSFVNCNPSKACAEHCYAALKNATPAELLKAEYTEYM
-2613 SSEYEV
+2613 SSSYPQII
-2619 AQAQEYFDRT
+2619 ADRI
-2629 GFMPYLSEGQLEIP
+2629 YDQYSI
-2643 VELAKFAIKT
+2643 T
-2653 AAQAKHGFHA
+2653 AAFKEKLTLRLNDKGELSDSQLNVIKLLNEKGIDLQVFSKRPELLKQVNDR
-2663 NLGLPLNAN
+2663 NLKMLSID
-2672 KTVTLYYPTTNA
+2672 TTNFDLALNNPEFKLA
-2684 IARKVMQDRKL
+2684 I
-2695 IADNPN
+2695 
-2701 ANRIYLTNQSAGY
+2701 
-2714 SVMENRGAITNEM
+2714 
-2727 DGAVVLIQIDPSLVQ
+2727 
-2742 IDDSVPHSDGRRD
+2742 
-2755 FFIPIGEGEAFM
+2755 
-2767 KKPQMLKLF
+2767 
-2776 TLNQPRTKGIAE
+2776 
-2788 TTTLAEVGERIA
+2788 
-2800 KAVEEYKTLTDR
+2800 TLTDDFTPEMIAQVDDRVSVYLPVNLKGKEWSR
-2812 EKATRYTRAK
+2812 EKLREMYPEKYKDMSKRICPVDSENVTTKKGTSFVQVLNKEAKGLWTCTTCDKLGTVGCFKGFNTEKTAKYVSASSIGNLSKEKALAKKQDDISSMLSEFKQMEGIDNDTYRKIVELLSKRPSELSESNEQGGDRATENQNIKQNGGNIQEGTGVGETTGATRT
-2822 KILKRY
+2822 
-2828 HNITTFLTEN
+2828 
-2838 TKLEKTRVGDYGLT
+2838 
-2852 YEGNSVASQGLGL
+2852 SV
-2865 ASAQKINNKNLST
+2865 
-2878 CPVSAICEELCL
+2878 
-2890 GETSGQNLLYGGK
+2890 
-2903 GEFRSGARLSQYL
+2903 
-2916 KTEAMVLH
+2916 
-2924 PEEFAIAIAH
+2924 
-2934 EIKLYESWAERPF
+2934 
-2947 EYVRDP
+2947 
-2953 VNTRK
+2953 
-2958 LLRDPVTNERVKID
+2958 
-2972 KEIYQ
+2972 
-2977 AAMRLNVTSDIPPT
+2977 
-2991 VFEPIMRAYPNVE
+2991 
-3004 FYDYTKLNSDSKLPN
+3004 
-3019 LHITYSSTGVSQI
+3019 
-3032 VDGVPIFNKHS
+3032 
-3043 NWRQS
+3043 
-3048 VQRLDTGFNVAMVFS
+3048 
-3063 DKNDMPKTVTDEAT
+3063 
-3077 GKVYQVWN
+3077 
-3085 GDNYDARFLDPKRA
+3085 
-3099 DGIGMIIGLTN
+3099 
-3110 KDNTGGAEDATERT
+3110 
-3124 KGFFVNYNKKR
+3124 
-3135 DGDNVTILD
+3135 
-3144 QSKFNA
+3144 KF
-3150 RAETYNGEKVTPSI
+3150 
-3164 KFSKSKKAK
+3164 SKKAK
-3173 EGEVVNRSTGY
+3173 EGEIVNRSTGY
-3184 TAYDKAKPI
+3184 TAYENAKPI

-3461 SALEGTPKK
+3461 SALEGAPKK
-3470 IIVRKVT
+3470 IVIRKVT

-3577 VLAKVTSAFKF
+3577 ILAKITNAFKF

-3627 KEVLNEG
+3627 KEVLNDG

>member
-1 MANYEITT
+1 MKLELSNGSYLTLDDKYTEDEALQLWKMAEDDI
-9 KAGAT
+9 KSE
-14 YQLDLPDAMS
+14 QLDN
-24 ETEIMDYFNNRYL
+24 TQ
-37 PSLEQD
+37 EQP
-43 TVNRPSLSEPSG
+43 VKPIEPTPQDPTG

-67 SQSTIAQMQAEANPK
+67 SQATIAQMQAEANPK

-141 QANAKESDSFTFVYE
+141 QANAKESDSFTFAYE

-284 VTKGLGATAL
+284 VIKGLGATAL

-330 RGAATGVKGGF
+330 RGAATGVKGGA

-391 LSPAQQRPDQPATGE
+391 LSPAQQRPDRPATGE

-455 TIAKDVMGAETIEDA
+455 TVAKDVMGAETIEDA
-470 IAVAS
+470 IAAAN

-577 RKAEVEASIPS
+577 RKVEVEASIPS

-685 TGTNKVDKQGNIIAD
+685 TGTNKVDKRGNIIAD
-700 ALGKQ
+700 ALGEQ
-705 GANAGEQFTGAQ
+705 GVNAGEQFTGEQ

-753 NGMLIDSKGK
+753 NGMLINSKGK

-776 ENRPTPIASAPVD
+776 NNRPFQITQSPVTLTEQGYSETQQGQDTITGAPSFNTRVLKEVLDIQIKERVDSNKENRNLSSVNQRIEEQQWIKTRNNRNAAIQTVFDKNVAASNIEPAIKAELKRQGFKDTELSEDDINAYELLQSAYARREPEIANAPVDIGVQQPVSSKRVRLVRQGVNAGEQVAEGQQGQDVVTNFVEPSTPVRQDSDALRKVDEWLRAGAIYKNGMLIDSKGKKFLLNKAQREYYLENRATPIAKAPVD

-794 NAPRKRYMGVKQQG
+794 NAPEILSTYTQQEVTQREEAQKAAEKEQAVKDAAAERKR
-808 VNAGE
+808 
-813 QMTGSIGQDQI
+813 
-824 SGIEEPKTP
+824 
-833 VTVDLYRGVPKGA
+833 
-846 STEDTNA
+846 
-853 TVGNS
+853 
-858 LFMTPTEQIAKDY
+858 
-871 AGKEGGVSKSTHTF
+871 
-885 NNLLEAATWAE
+885 
-896 AKSKIGLTQ
+896 Q
-905 ADTMETLVNT
+905 ADN
-915 AREQGYDG
+915 
-923 ITFSTKFNG
+923 
-932 KEYIVLKPNETKA
+932 
-945 VKTGTIENPIL
+945 
-956 RKNGKAFTSQQGAQT
+956 
-971 HIRTNPELSKETHTW
+971 
-986 VKLGDEKYG
+986 
-995 IVTKDQVVSKATNP
+995 QV
-1009 AENLRKVTGFENIVS
+1009 
-1024 MIGKLGGLS
+1024 
-1033 RVEMSERQLDD
+1033 
-1044 YKRNTSLFNKN
+1044 
-1055 GRTFDDMATVLRVD
+1055 
-1069 HGFDEIKTGD
+1069 
-1079 DLDTILKDSLRSK
+1079 DS
-1092 KPYYGYEGIDNAM
+1092 
-1105 DKIAAD
+1105 
-1111 KADQDQQEQDELLN
+1111 
-1125 TYTNE
+1125 
-1130 EINAFLNAK
+1130 
-1139 TQAEKDQLIKDI
+1139 
-1151 KAEKKRKADQEV
+1151 
-1163 DTVVDEMLG
+1163 VVDEMLG
-1172 KGKTTTMDIF
+1172 RGMTTTKDIF
-1182 TPERKGKVAVG
+1182 APERK
-1193 REVTVEGEQL
+1193 
-1203 ANSGTKVRE
+1203 
-1212 LYPNHWFYGNK
+1212 P
-1223 GAQDKFNDT
+1223 
-1232 EIDYEGEYPNLESIS
+1232 
-1247 LINTDSNIGG
+1247 
-1257 FYDQVE
+1257 
-1263 KAIYQTTQSD
+1263 
-1273 RTTLHEL
+1273 
-1280 GHAIHHQLLNYRKLT
+1280 
-1295 ENERAILKEMI
+1295 
-1306 LGDEQ
+1306 
-1311 ANHPYLAS
+1311 
-1319 DKELVAEFNLYAH
+1319 
-1332 LFPVKAK
+1332 
-1339 AYLPELYKE
+1339 
-1348 LVAGRK
+1348 
-1354 EVVIKLGSQ
+1354 
-1363 ESKGLT
+1363 
-1369 QALKQANVTI
+1369 
-1379 EKGYGEE
+1379 
-1386 EEPITNKYKRKEY
+1386 
-1399 TEEERAS
+1399 
-1406 QKKYRLTNFER
+1406 
-1417 ERSKIDA
+1417 
-1424 LQEGLGF
+1424 
-1431 TLLDESDDFLLYS
+1431 
-1444 KYNGSSPHLI
+1444 
-1454 QYSLVSKNMS
+1454 
-1464 PPIGRMFVFEGS
+1464 
-1476 GKLLASKLSYYNTA
+1476 
-1490 REIYGKDKATD
+1490 
-1501 MMDRVDDKQVL
+1501 
-1512 EALDDKIGRGLFF
+1512 
-1525 PEDFNVYT
+1525 
-1533 LLRRMTSS
+1533 
-1541 SLDSI
+1541 
-1546 DPLETEEGRT
+1546 
-1556 KQIENML
+1556 
-1563 KGKIVPKSNIKFS
+1563 KFS
-1576 KAKAQERLAPNG
+1576 KTKAQERLAPNG

-1595 TQYEQVRTSEFK
+1595 TQYEQVRTPEFK

-1633 YHGANYPE
+1633 YHGTKQIDIESFENVRNPKDWGDVFKQYKEEGGIPYALYRYGFFFSPVKEIANN
-1641 FTTFETY
+1641 
-1648 GADYTKT
+1648 YT
-1655 EGTGAFFTDSK
+1655 GDNTGALYPVFISSNNPIFVDYSK
-1666 ELANSYIDAEYPS
+1666 VKNKLPPYAPLGEKNTNGLIYHNNDFDKVLEIAVID
-1679 AFPAIYATYLNIK
+1679 
-1692 NPNIID
+1692 
-1698 FNGDNW
+1698 
-1704 SDHDGMSTDEYVRE
+1704 
-1718 TRNANENDGSIL
+1718 
-1730 QNVNDA
+1730 
-1736 GMSGYD
+1736 
-1742 IEATVYAVF
+1742 
-1751 NPNQIK
+1751 PNQIK

-1772 IRFSKAKV
+1772 IRFSKAAKKV
-1780 SKSDDAKYLA
+1780 LDDNPLAIVHNLKLKNLVHADKMGGLPAPSIAVVNQKYPLSGFGEITLIGDTSQFAPEADKANRFYNADVYSPRYPEITYIVDSKAVSNANEALSDDAKVLA
-1790 AVEAGDM
+1790 NAMGRSGLIDKSSIEDRGLVDGLANNSVLQYEFLKTIGKAPKMQYKPNKVPPANMKKFVASKVPAMELKNDPNFVQAVTDTYNESVRKRNETLKQNKPYFEASSQQ
-1797 ETAQEMVNLAAENAG
+1797 ALNLA
-1812 YGMSDYQMSH
+1812 SDYQYMIEEFRNQKGAQKSIDTYATSKLIR
-1822 EAPNR
+1822 EKTNQAQYEKWLVENYSNLITDERIFNGFTNAGNR
-1827 NDYPINDLT
+1827 IYLPHNLDTVVKLMTKTVKGGENVSYGIG
-1836 TIYPEDIYSSSAVNY
+1836 TIRAHTAKQFKTVK
-1851 YGDGQ
+1851 
-1856 PSDSEAIAKLQRM
+1856 AIQAA
-1869 RGKKPNAAIMVYR
+1869 RG
-1882 AVPNDVKESMPRN
+1882 
-1895 GDWVSTTRAYA
+1895 
-1906 EEHGKR
+1906 
-1912 WLPNGYRVME
+1912 E
-1922 IVTTVGNIF
+1922 IVTAEKLEAVKEELSNEF
-1931 TDGNSIHELGFDD
+1931 ESLSEELRPYSDYSNPSATDALSDLVSKGTRAFKESYQDVPAETMTKVYDFLDKLKNMPAHYFEAKIGRAVKLNEFAGALVPK
-1944 GKEYGY
+1944 GKEYDEAVKILN
-1950 ANTKNNRKL
+1950 ANGVTK
-1959 IDAVT
+1959 I
-1964 YDDDANV
+1964 
-1971 IPLSK
+1971 K
-1976 RFNKRSDDVRFSQA
+1976 RYTENDSQSRSDALLNFSELLFSQT
-1990 QEPTVDNHTE
+1990 QEPTVNNHTE

-2005 GLTQAGDDAYG
+2005 GLTQAGDNAYG
-2016 KGWTDRLLATGMFE
+2016 KGWTNRLLATGMFE
-2030 IISDADAQAI
+2030 FISDADAQAI
-2040 IEESS
+2040 VEEAAGVSYSKAKAQERLAPNGKPSNLNAIIDRLHIDKGIFENSIEYHSAHKDVKGISSDMSITKDVEQLMKKRFLTEVESTV
-2045 GAKFALVGDRSAA
+2045 GIKDGIATLYRAIALDSIDD
-2058 NTQIDTTMGAYAAV
+2058 IDTTNLGIYW
-2072 ARNLFAKIPNL
+2072 ARSEKESVVIDDEGYNHNGKNRGKDKYVIKADVSINDIDWQSTFDIYVMNNWMEGEIRVSKGQPPINVSFKREGHKEKWNNLPSS
-2083 KNILDYGAG
+2083 KNIDI
-2092 KGRGTASVFRALKN
+2092 RFSKN
-2106 KSIDANVKSYEPF
+2106 
-2119 PENWAKSLTEE
+2119 
-2130 PDYTNADNIK
+2130 
-2140 DGSQD
+2140 
-2145 AVVNLN
+2145 
-2151 VLNVVPRAIRD
+2151 
-2162 DIVKNIGRVLKDGG
+2162 
-2176 VGVISSRRWK
+2176 
-2186 GDVDTIKPANSRAG
+2186 GD
-2200 EEPNSFY
+2200 
-2207 VTRKL
+2207 
-2212 KGEIQTNYQKGIE
+2212 
-2225 PDELVAY
+2225 
-2232 VQELLP
+2232 
-2238 NFDVRKING
+2238 
-2247 YGASAVIIQK
+2247 
-2257 PNGTPLLDSILK
+2257 
-2269 SEKTQSKG
+2269 
-2277 TGSESTLELRK
+2277 
-2288 EAKDLGAGERYSAF
+2288 
-2302 GVGKK
+2302 
-2307 MGDEVY
+2307 
-2313 LHRDYEDV
+2313 
-2321 LPQGDLADA
+2321 
-2330 KERIGDF
+2330 
-2337 EYNLIRYNAKTGAIG
+2337 
-2352 FFNSPDF
+2352 
-2359 NTSPEPVNGELM
+2359 
-2371 VVEPD
+2371 
-2376 GTIRNVPLNKDLDK
+2376 
-2390 QAIYHHKWQW
+2390 
-2400 VKDDYTGFD
+2400 
-2409 VAQSIERSIEWQKV
+2409 
-2423 VNREGINRK
+2423 
-2432 RIGFQG
+2432 
-2438 VWQNEVLKPF
+2438 
-2448 DIKYSINGEIEA
+2448 IEA
-2460 FFNPADGKT
+2460 FFNPAEGKT
-2469 YFVAEN
+2469 YFVSEN
-2475 IDKATDLHYLM
+2475 ISKDKDLHYLM
-2486 MHEVGVHALNMGGN
+2486 MHEVSVHMLNMGEN
-2500 KEEFE
+2500 KTEFE
-2505 SILKQVDNL
+2505 KFLKATDNL
-2514 IKVKNPAALK
+2514 VKVKNFAALK

-2542 TLAYLLKYAPKL
+2542 TLAYLVKYVPKL
-2554 KIVERFKAWLK
+2554 KVVQQFKAWLK
-2565 NALRNMAKSFP
+2565 NALRNMSKSFP

-2607 ELLLKK
+2607 EMLG
-2613 SSEYEV
+2613 SSKRE
-2619 AQAQEYFDRT
+2619 
-2629 GFMPYLSEGQLEIP
+2629 
-2643 VELAKFAIKT
+2643 
-2653 AAQAKHGFHA
+2653 A
-2663 NLGLPLNAN
+2663 N
-2672 KTVTLYYPTTNA
+2672 
-2684 IARKVMQDRKL
+2684 
-2695 IADNPN
+2695 
-2701 ANRIYLTNQSAGY
+2701 S
-2714 SVMENRGAITNEM
+2714 
-2727 DGAVVLIQIDPSLVQ
+2727 
-2742 IDDSVPHSDGRRD
+2742 
-2755 FFIPIGEGEAFM
+2755 F
-2767 KKPQMLKLF
+2767 
-2776 TLNQPRTKGIAE
+2776 
-2788 TTTLAEVGERIA
+2788 IA
-2800 KAVEEYKTLTDR
+2800 KASKALSAEQMRALGQLDLLEFIQEIADMPRENSRIGMTHEQILDRIPELNESANNMMAILYDNNMLQISTKGNLIKGVSTNDIENFAKSNPEFRKLAELHDALVEEYKPVEPYKTLPTP
-2812 EKATRYTRAK
+2812 ATKFEMQEALAANK
-2822 KILKRY
+2822 VSKINQLIPNGYKV
-2828 HNITTFLTEN
+2828 
-2838 TKLEKTRVGDYGLT
+2838 KLRLDIPAYVRGKTWVVT
-2852 YEGNSVASQGLGL
+2852 AHEGNSEKNSIFGVKEDTAIGYYGYAVADNPQFSVEEFGSLKIAAKTVNKYPL
-2865 ASAQKINNKNLST
+2865 ATVDGEYVNMSAQEAK
-2878 CPVSAICEELCL
+2878 
-2890 GETSGQNLLYGGK
+2890 
-2903 GEFRSGARLSQYL
+2903 RLAD
-2916 KTEAMVLH
+2916 EALDNPNWIQVGMD
-2924 PEEFAIAIAH
+2924 PERH
-2934 EIKLYESWAERPF
+2934 SY
-2947 EYVRDP
+2947 
-2953 VNTRK
+2953 
-2958 LLRDPVTNERVKID
+2958 
-2972 KEIYQ
+2972 
-2977 AAMRLNVTSDIPPT
+2977 
-2991 VFEPIMRAYPNVE
+2991 
-3004 FYDYTKLNSDSKLPN
+3004 FYDRKTMQPVLSGSRV
-3019 LHITYSSTGVSQI
+3019 IQI
-3032 VDGVPIFNKHS
+3032 GSI
-3043 NWRQS
+3043 
-3048 VQRLDTGFNVAMVFS
+3048 LMVENPVFG
-3063 DKNDMPKTVTDEAT
+3063 DKKS
-3077 GKVYQVWN
+3077 
-3085 GDNYDARFLDPKRA
+3085 FL
-3099 DGIGMIIGLTN
+3099 
-3110 KDNTGGAEDATERT
+3110 
-3124 KGFFVNYNKKR
+3124 F
-3135 DGDNVTILD
+3135 
-3144 QSKFNA
+3144 
-3150 RAETYNGEKVTPSI
+3150 
-3164 KFSKSKKAK
+3164 SKKAK
-3173 EGEVVNRSTGY
+3173 EGEIVNRSTGY
-3184 TAYDKAKPI
+3184 TAYDTAKPI

-3227 RLNDKSNELINKYLT
+3227 KLNDKSNELINKYLT

-3369 SPMGYAKRRDN
+3369 SPMGYAKKRDN

-3452 GVINYKATN
+3452 GVINYNATN
-3461 SALEGTPKK
+3461 SALEGKPKK
-3470 IIVRKVT
+3470 SIVRKVT

-3577 VLAKVTSAFKF
+3577 ILAKITNAFKF

-3779 PYYMLGYAMSLAAG
+3779 PYYMLGYAMSLAAA

-3816 RGGSI
+3816 RGGSV

-3864 ELRNLADSVGVFSS
+3864 ELRTLADSVGVFSS

-4035 DETDVLK
+4035 DETDILK